1 METCV
6 GEVPQLALA
15 QKIIP
20 ALASI
25 VRRNG
30 TVHRLA
36 KEEAKVL
43 FRADEAHKKRRMVDK
58 MIFCVE
64 RAQYFHL
71 SKVKKLKSHQI

>member
-25 VRRNG
+25 VGSSG
-30 TVHRLA
+30 TVHQLA
-36 KEEAKVL
+36 KEEARAL
-43 FRADEAHKKRRMVDK
+43 FLADEAHKK
-58 MIFCVE
+58 
-64 RAQYFHL
+64 HL
-71 SKVKKLKSHQI
+71 ISGADGVADTAGLTNLKNNKDRLKSKV